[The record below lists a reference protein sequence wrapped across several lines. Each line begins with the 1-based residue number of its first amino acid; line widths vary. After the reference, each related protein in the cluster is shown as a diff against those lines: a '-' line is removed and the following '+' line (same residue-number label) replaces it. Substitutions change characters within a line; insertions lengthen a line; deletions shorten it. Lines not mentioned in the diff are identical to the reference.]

1 MSKGKWLYQN
11 GTYFEGNFDNNQP
24 KGSGAWNFKNENIV
38 KGEYTQIKRAD
49 VDEDNQIKLTWKTT
63 SEVTAPVL

>member
-24 KGSGAWNFKNENIV
+24 KGSGAWHFKNENIV
-38 KGEYTQIKRAD
+38 KGEYSQIKRAD
-49 VDEDNQIKLTWKTT
+49 VDEDN
-63 SEVTAPVL
+63 